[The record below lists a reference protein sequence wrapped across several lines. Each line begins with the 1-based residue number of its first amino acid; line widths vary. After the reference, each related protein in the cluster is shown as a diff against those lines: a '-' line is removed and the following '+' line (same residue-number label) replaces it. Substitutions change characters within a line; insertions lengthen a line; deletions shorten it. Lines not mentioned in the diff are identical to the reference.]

1 MELLHKLYEHHATT
15 FQSRFL
21 EEELSF
27 MRGLVKDI
35 AYYRLGNHNLE
46 EHLPDRLQFK
56 YALLFPSEKVFL
68 EIYLKNS

>member
-1 MELLHKLYEHHATT
+1 
-15 FQSRFL
+15 
-21 EEELSF
+21 

-46 EHLPDRLQFK
+46 EHLPERLQFK